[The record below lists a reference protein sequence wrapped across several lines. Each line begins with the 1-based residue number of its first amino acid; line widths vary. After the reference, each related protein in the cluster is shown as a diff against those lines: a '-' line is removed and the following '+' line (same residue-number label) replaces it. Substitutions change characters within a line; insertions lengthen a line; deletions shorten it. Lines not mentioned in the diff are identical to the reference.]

1 LGTGFSM
8 MGAAEDDGAGGGV
21 DAPFAGV
28 AFVAPEAAGATVR
41 AEGADAA
48 TEAPALPSLEPTT
61 EFEGAGAAS
70 LRWRS
75 AEDGVLLS
83 REALLDG

>member
-1 LGTGFSM
+1 LDTGFSTM
-8 MGAAEDDGAGGGV
+8 IAAVEDGGERAV
-21 DAPFAGV
+21 DAPFDGV
-28 AFVAPEAAGATVR
+28 AMVALETPGATVK
-41 AEGADAA
+41 ADGADA
-48 TEAPALPSLEPTT
+48 APALPSLEPIT

-75 AEDGVLLS
+75 AEDGVLSS